1 MLKPAFSTVACPD
14 WTLDR
19 VPGAARQFGFEA
31 VELRTFGG
39 GGPAAGELACDPA
52 LTDEAKTRSMFQQHG
67 VEILSLATSAR
78 FDEPVLPP
86 VIGAVIADTER
97 PVREANRAVDLAI
110 GLGCPVV
117 RVFGFEIPARERRV
131 SGLTRIADRLRMVLD
146 HARTSGVKLAVEN
159 GGSFPRAV
167 DLLEILDAVQ
177 HPLLGACY
185 ALDQGHAAGE
195 TPGDA
200 VRALGDRLLLARL
213 KDWKAGRPAPLG
225 EGELPCREF
234 VETLAGAGFDGAL
247 VYEWPRMWVRDLEAA
262 EEALPRAARTLY
274 SWLGG
279 GADAAGG
286 GRGAARLSGV

>member
-1 MLKPAFSTVACPD
+1 MLKPAFSTVALPD

-19 VPGAARQFGFEA
+19 IPGAARQFGFEA
-31 VELRTFGG
+31 VELRTFGV
-39 GGPAAGELACDPA
+39 GGPGAAELPCDPA
-52 LTDEAKTRSMFQQHG
+52 LTDEAKTRAAFGQQG

-78 FDEPVLPP
+78 FDEPILPP

-97 PVREANRAVDLAI
+97 AVREAKRAVGLAI
-110 GLGCPVV
+110 ALGCPVV

-131 SGLTRIADRLRMVLD
+131 SGLTRIADRLGMVLD
-146 HARTSGVKLAVEN
+146 HARTSGVKIAVEN

-167 DLLEILDAVQ
+167 DLLEILEAVD

-195 TPGDA
+195 TPADA
-200 VRALGDRLLLARL
+200 VGALGDRLLVARV

-234 VETLAGAGFDGAL
+234 VGTLAGSGFDGPL
-247 VYEWPRMWVRDLEAA
+247 VYEWPRMWVSSIEPAEAV
-262 EEALPRAARTLY
+262 LPRAARTLY
-274 SWLGG
+274 SWLGTVPG
-279 GADAAGG
+279 SAGG